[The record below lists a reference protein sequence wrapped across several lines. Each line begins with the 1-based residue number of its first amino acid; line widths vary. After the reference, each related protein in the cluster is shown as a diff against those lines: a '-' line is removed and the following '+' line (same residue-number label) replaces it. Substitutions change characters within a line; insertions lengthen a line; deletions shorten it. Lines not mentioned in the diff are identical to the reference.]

1 MDRVFFSSV
10 LKGMYSF
17 HASTAAYTDFWNLSY
32 GSTSITLSRRHIW
45 QAFMQESIRTV
56 GCVSDTNL
64 VISPNTSIYEVAR
77 EAFTY
82 LGDAGIIRAADGHS
96 CTECAQPYK
105 QFSADAI
112 HHNNPTAILEDN
124 ELVLP
129 TIVEASGSSSNSN
142 TTKSLVK
149 MVVVDGIVMGPTVCF
164 QFHEKM

>member
-1 MDRVFFSSV
+1 M
-10 LKGMYSF
+10 
-17 HASTAAYTDFWNLSY
+17 
-32 GSTSITLSRRHIW
+32 
-45 QAFMQESIRTV
+45 
-56 GCVSDTNL
+56 
-64 VISPNTSIYEVAR
+64 AR

-105 QFSADAI
+105 QSADAI

-142 TTKSLVK
+142 TTQSLVK